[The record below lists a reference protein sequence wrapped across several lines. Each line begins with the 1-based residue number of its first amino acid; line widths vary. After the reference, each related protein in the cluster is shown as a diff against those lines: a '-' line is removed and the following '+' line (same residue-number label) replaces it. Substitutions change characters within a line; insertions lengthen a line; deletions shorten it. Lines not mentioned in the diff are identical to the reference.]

1 MGGQWSQLFPPKPH
15 FTEKDLPSIAGRV
28 FVVTGGYSGVGLELA
43 RILYRHHGRVYIAG
57 RSETKAR
64 EAIDDIIRS
73 ATANTGSGCEENVG
87 SLKFLHLDLSDLQ
100 TIKPAVQAFQSKE
113 ARLDVLFN
121 NAGVAQ
127 PPLGS
132 LSAQGHDLQIATN
145 CLGPFLLTQLLH
157 PLLQTTAREFPESS
171 VRVVWLSSQA
181 VDLISPKNGFSVQ
194 DIQGNPSSSSPMDP
208 GLGYVISKLGNWYM
222 SSEFAR
228 RYENDKI
235 ISVAANPGSGNTNLF
250 RYSWWLPYLAWPVMY
265 KAELLA
271 NTILFAGL
279 SGDITDSKNGCYVVP
294 WGRINE
300 TPRQDLVD
308 AIRPTT
314 EGGLGKA
321 TEFWDYCE
329 EATRDYM

>member
-1 MGGQWSQLFPPKPH
+1 MGGQWSQFFPPKPH
-15 FTEKDLPSIAGRV
+15 FTEGDLPSLAGRV
-28 FVVTGGYSGVGLELA
+28 FLITGGYSGVGLELA
-43 RILYRHHGRVYIAG
+43 RNLYRHHGRVYIAG

-64 EAIDDIIRS
+64 EAIDNIIQS
-73 ATANTGSGCEENVG
+73 ATASNGSDSEGNVG
-87 SLKFLHLDLSDLQ
+87 SLEFLHLDLSDLQ

-171 VRVVWLSSQA
+171 VRIVWLSSQI
-181 VDLISPKNGFSVQ
+181 VDLVGPKNGFSVQ
-194 DIQGNPSSSSPMDP
+194 DIKTMDP
-208 GLGYVISKLGNWYM
+208 ALGYVISKLGNWYL

-228 RYENDKI
+228 RYENEKI
-235 ISVAANPGSGNTNLF
+235 ISVAAHPGSGNTNLF
-250 RYSWWLPYLAWPVMY
+250 RSSWWLPYLARAVMY

-279 SGDITDSKNGCYVVP
+279 SGEINDSKNGCYVVP

-300 TPRQDLVD
+300 TPRQDLLD
-308 AIRPTT
+308 AIRPTA

-321 TEFWDYCE
+321 GEFWDHCE